1 MINEKKQKA
10 GNDLT
15 LRERINSGI
24 TRNWKLFTIVIAGMI
39 LVMVG
44 IMILSFIQEKRRNA
58 SAELS
63 EEIQELY
70 DDWILEEAEDREND
84 SINTLIDRALD
95 EYPRHFA
102 AQKAL
107 FIRSKMAYEEE
118 NWAGAVKDFDE
129 LARRWPKSY
138 LAPVSLFNSA
148 SAKEQAG
155 NIEDA
160 EQTFYKI
167 IELYAETSPLIPE
180 VYFNLG
186 RIAESVNEVD
196 SALEKYNEIISAYPG
211 SRWTDLSR
219 NRIILLKNQSLKG
232 G

>member
-10 GNDLT
+10 GSDLS
-15 LRERINSGI
+15 LRERINTGI
-24 TRNWKLFTIVIAGMI
+24 TRNWKLFILVIVGMI
-39 LVMVG
+39 FVMIG
-44 IMILSFIQEKRRNA
+44 IMTLSFIQEKNRNT

-70 DDWILEEAEDREND
+70 DDWISEEPEDRDDD
-84 SINTLIDRALD
+84 SIKTLIDKALA
-95 EYPRHFA
+95 EHPGHFA

-107 FIRSKMAYEEE
+107 FVRGKMAYEEE
-118 NWAGAVKDFDE
+118 NWAEAAENFDE
-129 LARRWPKSY
+129 LANRWPRSY

-155 NIEDA
+155 NAEDA
-160 EQTFYKI
+160 EQTFYRI

-186 RIAESVNEVD
+186 RIAESVNDVD
-196 SALEKYNEIISAYPG
+196 TALEKYNEIIAGYPG

-219 NRIILLKNQSLKG
+219 NRIIFLENQSLKG
-232 G
+232 E